1 MDRVPRIQELY
12 RELSQIEADMTPFI
26 TPRSAD
32 NPIVWTPED
41 LDRYYNLRKCRDEI
55 VVELAKLEGGMP

>member
-12 RELSQIEADMTPFI
+12 RELGQVEADIKPFI
-26 TPRSAD
+26 TPRSAN
-32 NPIVWTPED
+32 NPMVWTPED
-41 LDRYYNLRKCRDEI
+41 LDRYYNLRKRRDEI